1 VDRVETV
8 DQAALMTATDRI
20 LDGLALDSQS
30 DSAFWLLLVSVGLIA
45 LLFGVK
51 LILREGRRG
60 HPRRHRLD

>member
-1 VDRVETV
+1 M

-45 LLFGVK
+45 LLFGLK

-60 HPRRHRLD
+60 HPRRHWLD